1 MIYGAAR
8 IQAPAVSPDQSE
20 VLLIRRPGRVH
31 RARPADPLQ
40 PRRDLRVIQAGIV
53 AAVEAD
59 ELEHGGVTAFRPA
72 IRARG
77 RLAPQNGPEA
87 VTDLAGTGNRRGA
100 RTLR

>member
-1 MIYGAAR
+1 
-8 IQAPAVSPDQSE
+8 
-20 VLLIRRPGRVH
+20 
-31 RARPADPLQ
+31 
-40 PRRDLRVIQAGIV
+40 
-53 AAVEAD
+53 
-59 ELEHGGVTAFRPA
+59 VTAFRPA